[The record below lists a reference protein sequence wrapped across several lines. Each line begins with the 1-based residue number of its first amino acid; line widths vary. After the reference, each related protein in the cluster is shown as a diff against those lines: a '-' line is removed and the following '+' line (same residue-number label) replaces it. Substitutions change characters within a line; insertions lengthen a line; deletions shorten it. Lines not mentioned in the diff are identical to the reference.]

1 MAIGATHKESPAF
14 NKKIYELSLG
24 MELSKRLQ
32 QVVQRLESLHEKVKV
47 LEAEN
52 SQLRAANN
60 ALQHQLDAKPSAAPV
75 GQNISERAP
84 RNKDTKQKGVRAALD
99 QDIRQQIDHYLKEI
113 DKCIEWLGQQ

>member
-1 MAIGATHKESPAF
+1 
-14 NKKIYELSLG
+14 
-24 MELSKRLQ
+24 MELSTRLQ
-32 QVVQRLESLHEKVKV
+32 QVVQRLESLHEKVKT

-52 SQLRAANN
+52 NQLRAENK
-60 ALQHQLDAKPSAAPV
+60 ALKHQLDAKPSAAPV